1 MSVDTYKKIERQG
14 FSRRLGSRLQHKAMP
29 VSASL
34 LAREFNLR
42 WRGANITVNAV
53 RRWLVGEAIPAKDK
67 LGVLADLLDVSE
79 DWLRWGSSDIDMP
92 ADDAPAHRVENMAT
106 AAYNIPKDARSLLQ
120 DIMLLSPKDREYLR
134 ALLDVMLR
142 HSREGR

>member
-1 MSVDTYKKIERQG
+1 MPADTYKKNERQG
-14 FSRRLGSRLQHKAMP
+14 FSTRLGHRLQHKAMP
-29 VSASL
+29 VSATV

-42 WRGANITVNAV
+42 WRGAKLTVNAV

-79 DWLRWGSSDIDMP
+79 DWLRWGA
-92 ADDAPAHRVENMAT
+92 ADSEPHAEGASAYRLEST
-106 AAYNIPKDARSLLQ
+106 AATYTRSQEVKSLTQ

-134 ALLDVMLR
+134 AILNVMLR

>member
-1 MSVDTYKKIERQG
+1 MSVDTYKKNERQG
-14 FSRRLGSRLQHKAMP
+14 FSKRLGHRLQHKAMP
-29 VSASL
+29 VSATV

-79 DWLRWGSSDIDMP
+79 DWLRWGANDTELS
-92 ADDAPAHRVENMAT
+92 AGDASAHRLENAAAT
-106 AAYNIPKDARSLLQ
+106 YSTSQEVKSLTQ

-134 ALLDVMLR
+134 AMLDVMLR

>member
-1 MSVDTYKKIERQG
+1 MSVDTYKKNERQG
-14 FSRRLGSRLQHKAMP
+14 FSKRLGHRLQHKAMP
-29 VSASL
+29 VSATA

-53 RRWLVGEAIPAKDK
+53 RRWLMGESIPAKDK

-79 DWLRWGSSDIDMP
+79 DWLRWGAADID
-92 ADDAPAHRVENMAT
+92 T
-106 AAYNIPKDARSLLQ
+106 AADGATVHWVESAAATYTRSQEVKSLTQ

-134 ALLDVMLR
+134 AILNVMLR
-142 HSREGR
+142 HSREGK

>member
-1 MSVDTYKKIERQG
+1 MSVDAYKKNERQG
-14 FSRRLGSRLQHKAMP
+14 FSKRLGHRLQHKAMP
-29 VSASL
+29 VSATA

-79 DWLRWGSSDIDMP
+79 DWLRWGAADIDTT
-92 ADDAPAHRVENMAT
+92 ADDAAAHRVESAAAT
-106 AAYNIPKDARSLLQ
+106 YTRSQEVKSLTQ

-134 ALLDVMLR
+134 AILNVMLR

>member
-1 MSVDTYKKIERQG
+1 MSVDAYKKNERQS
-14 FSRRLGSRLQHKAMP
+14 FSRRLGGRLQHQAMP
-29 VSASL
+29 VSATA

-42 WRGANITVNAV
+42 WRGANISVNAV
-53 RRWLVGEAIPAKDK
+53 RRWLVGEAIPSRDK
-67 LGVLADLLDVSE
+67 LGVLANMLDVSE
-79 DWLRWGSSDIDMP
+79 DWLRWGSNESDP
-92 ADDAPAHRVENMAT
+92 TDAVAQRAENGAAT
-106 AAYNIPKDARSLLQ
+106 YHIPQDASSLLQ